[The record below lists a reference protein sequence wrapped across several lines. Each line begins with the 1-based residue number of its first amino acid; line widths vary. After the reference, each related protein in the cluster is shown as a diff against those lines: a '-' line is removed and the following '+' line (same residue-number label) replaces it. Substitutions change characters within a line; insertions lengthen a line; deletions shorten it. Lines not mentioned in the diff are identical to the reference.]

1 MKSKK
6 ALCILQTLSAQE
18 CLFNNASAM
27 LDAFVDV
34 ANLEYMTGEGNETP
48 IYNRLLD
55 TSRLVIQ
62 AAMNQSAGMLAE
74 IHAELSALAGILE
87 DKRHPIPAPLAA
99 ALHEWEENP
108 LHGNGWEN
116 EP

>member
-34 ANLEYMTGEGNETP
+34 ANLEYMTGEGNDTP

-62 AAMNQSAGMLAE
+62 SAMNQSAETIME
-74 IHAELSALAGILE
+74 IHAELSALVGILE
-87 DKRHPIPAPLAA
+87 DKTHPIPAPLAA
-99 ALHEWEENP
+99 ALHKWEETP

-116 EP
+116 TP